1 MYKLIILALSIS
13 LFPFYSVKAQCDNLD
28 STYYASFANTSDT
41 SGWLI
46 IDNNGDNNT
55 WKVKQSFFDTI
66 LSYNYSSVSN
76 ANDWAFSQC
85 ISMNKTYAYSLRF
98 DCKASNDIEK
108 LMVLITSAQDT
119 GSIVDTLYD
128 LDSIY
133 WTSPQ
138 IFDTSFNISAS
149 GDYHIAF
156 WAHSEKDMSQLD
168 IDDIRLEKQ
177 ISTKIP
183 ETNAGFVKIFPNPAD
198 NFLHLSLSDEVFTTI
213 YIYDFLGKLVKTTYT
228 NNILTKLDISNLD
241 RGIYNITVISDKINH
256 FQRLSIF

>member
-1 MYKLIILALSIS
+1 MRNVLILALAV
-13 LFPFYSVKAQCDNLD
+13 LFYSVNAQCDNLD
-28 STYYASFANTSDT
+28 SIYFSSFANSSDT

-46 IDNNGDNNT
+46 IDNNADNNT
-55 WKVKQSFFDTI
+55 WKVKQSFFDTT

-85 ISMNKTYAYSLRF
+85 ISMNNTYAYSLRF

-156 WAHSEKDMSQLD
+156 WAHSEKDKSQLD

-183 ETNAGFVKIFPNPAD
+183 ETNTGIIKIFPNPAD
-198 NFLHLSLSDEVFTTI
+198 DILHLSLSDEVFTTI
-213 YIYDFLGKLVKTTYT
+213 YIFDLLGKLVKTTFT
-228 NNILTKLDISNLD
+228 NKKLTKLDISNLD
-241 RGIYNITVISDKINH
+241 RGVYNIAIISDKTN
-256 FQRLSIF
+256 QTKRLTIF